1 MQGCQHARGALCCC
15 CNVAVRAAHAYPHHG
30 DTTAAAAAATLH
42 LLHDLQSLNPL
53 PYVAMAANCTLGSLY
68 GQITHDAYIYVPNM
82 IGLMLSECAEQG

>member
-1 MQGCQHARGALCCC
+1 MCCC

-30 DTTAAAAAATLH
+30 DTTAAAATLY